1 MTHHVTELKTR
12 LNDGI
17 FYYFS
22 VIGASFFVIFILST
36 MIFALFRSLTI
47 SDLLGGL
54 YDGAVFGAFLGGI
67 LAGIVTLVDIF
78 ERFRCF
84 KKYHKISYRS
94 RQQRI
99 FLIKNDCDNIFER
112 LLAACK
118 SCNYH
123 IKTED
128 KKYGIIK
135 ATTNRSWRSF
145 GEKIEIIIR
154 KSTDGSLTLKVSSE
168 PILFTTVLDYCK
180 NFINIE
186 LLLSTLF
193 YRE

>member
-22 VIGASFFVIFILST
+22 VVGISFLVIFISST
-36 MIFALFRSLTI
+36 MLFGLFRALKI

-67 LAGIVTLVDIF
+67 LVGLVTLIDIF

-94 RQQRI
+94 RQRRF
-99 FLIKNDCDNIFER
+99 FLIKNDCDNLFER

-118 SCNYH
+118 ICDFN
-123 IKTED
+123 IKTQD
-128 KKYGIIK
+128 RKFGIIK

-145 GEKIEIIIR
+145 GERIEIVIR

-168 PILFTTVLDYCK
+168 PIIFTTVLDYCK

-186 LLLSTLF
+186 QLLSTL
-193 YRE
+193 YYQE